1 MIDPLSLS
9 SRVQVA
15 ALAPVVSMRCLVVPF
30 KQGVGIQSR
39 LRHLRQRRACA
50 SPLQRK
56 IREHFMDKRLTYYIL
71 AGMALGVAVGYAV
84 HVGIPQDNVWF
95 GYLTKTF
102 KLLSDI
108 FLNLIKLLVA
118 PLILSTIVVGIT
130 HMGDSATLGRIGFR
144 AISWFIF
151 ASFISIG
158 LGLMMVNIFQPG
170 IGAPIDNVAS
180 AAASIGE
187 VKKLDFWEFI
197 LSIFPKNALEALA
210 TNNILQILVFALF
223 AGVALSALGEKGAP
237 LVRGADAL
245 AEMMLQITH
254 YVMRYA
260 PIAVFGALAAVVAKS
275 GLAILGTYLELVTE
289 FYLSLALLWAIL
301 LSMGAIFL
309 GRRIWTLIRYI
320 REPMLIAFSTASSE
334 AALPK
339 LFEQLDRF
347 GVPRR
352 ISGFM
357 LPMGYSFNLDGSM
370 MYMSF
375 ATLFIAQAYGIDLP
389 IGTQILILLTLMI
402 SSKGVAAVPR
412 ASLVVITGT
421 LAMFDLPVE
430 GVALILAIDQF
441 LDMGRTATNVVGNA
455 VATSVITKWEGKLE
469 EPDPEFM
476 EHPHA
481 PAHTVHDGARGL
493 DLASDMVKDER
504 S

>member
-1 MIDPLSLS
+1 
-9 SRVQVA
+9 
-15 ALAPVVSMRCLVVPF
+15 
-30 KQGVGIQSR
+30 
-39 LRHLRQRRACA
+39 
-50 SPLQRK
+50 
-56 IREHFMDKRLTYYIL
+56 MDKRLTLWIL
-71 AGMALGVAVGYAV
+71 VGMILGVAVGYTV
-84 HVGIPQDNVWF
+84 HVSFAQDSTQF
-95 GYLTKTF
+95 EYLTKTF

-118 PLILSTIVVGIT
+118 PLILSTIVVGIA
-130 HMGDSATLGRIGFR
+130 HMGDSSALGRIGFR
-144 AISWFIF
+144 AISWFVV

-158 LGLMMVNIFQPG
+158 LGLLMVNLLQPG
-170 IGAPIDNVAS
+170 IGAPVDTITN
-180 AAASIGE
+180 AAATIGE
-187 VKKLDFWEFI
+187 VKKLDFWDFI
-197 LSIFPKNALEALA
+197 LSIFPKNAFEAMA

-223 AGVALSALGEKGAP
+223 AGIALSALGEKGAP
-237 LVRGADAL
+237 LVRGAEAL

-260 PIAVFGALAAVVAKS
+260 PVAVFGALAAVVSNS
-275 GLAILGTYLELVTE
+275 GLAILLTYLELVGE
-289 FYLSLALLWAIL
+289 FYLSLALLWTIL
-301 LSMGAIFL
+301 LSLGAIFL

-357 LPMGYSFNLDGSM
+357 LPLGYSFNLDGSM

-375 ATLFIAQAYGIDLP
+375 ATIFIAQAYGIDLP

-455 VATSVITKWEGKLE
+455 VATSVITKWEGMLEVE
-469 EPDPEFM
+469 EPEFV
-476 EHPHA
+476 EPLHA
-481 PAHTVHDGARGL
+481 PAHTAAHGKAGL
-493 DLASDMVKDER
+493 DLASDMVTDER
-504 S
+504 KTKL

>member
-1 MIDPLSLS
+1 
-9 SRVQVA
+9 
-15 ALAPVVSMRCLVVPF
+15 
-30 KQGVGIQSR
+30 
-39 LRHLRQRRACA
+39 
-50 SPLQRK
+50 
-56 IREHFMDKRLTYYIL
+56 MDKRLTLWIL
-71 AGMALGVAVGYAV
+71 VGMILGIIVGYAV
-84 HVGIPQDNVWF
+84 HIGVAPDSAAFEN
-95 GYLTKTF
+95 LSKTF

-118 PLILSTIVVGIT
+118 PLILSTIVVGIA
-130 HMGDSATLGRIGFR
+130 HMGDSTALGRIGFR
-144 AISWFIF
+144 AITWFIL

-158 LGLMMVNIFQPG
+158 LGLLMVNIFQPG
-170 IGAPIDNVAS
+170 VGVPLGAAAE
-180 AAASIGE
+180 AAASVGE
-187 VKKLDFWEFI
+187 VKKLDFFEFI
-197 LSIFPKNALEALA
+197 LSIFPKNAFEAMA

-237 LVRGADAL
+237 LVRAADAL

-260 PIAVFGALAAVVAKS
+260 PIAVFGALAKVVATS
-275 GLAILGTYLELVTE
+275 GLAILLSYATLLLE
-289 FYLSLALLWAIL
+289 FYISLLILWAML
-301 LSMGAIFL
+301 LTIGWIFL
-309 GRRIWTLIRYI
+309 RNRIWTLIRYI
-320 REPMLIAFSTASSE
+320 REPLLIAFSTASSE

-357 LPMGYSFNLDGSM
+357 LPLGYSFNLDGSM

-375 ATLFIAQAYGIDLP
+375 ATIFIAQAYGIDLP
-389 IGTQILILLTLMI
+389 IMTQILILLTLMI

-421 LAMFDLPVE
+421 LAMFGLPVE

-455 VATSVITKWEGKLE
+455 VATSVITKWEGMLEVE
-469 EPDPEFM
+469 EPEFV
-476 EHPHA
+476 EPLHA
-481 PAHTVHDGARGL
+481 PAHTAAAGKRGL
-493 DLASDMVKDER
+493 DLAEDMVTDTR
-504 S
+504 SEKS

>member
-1 MIDPLSLS
+1 
-9 SRVQVA
+9 
-15 ALAPVVSMRCLVVPF
+15 
-30 KQGVGIQSR
+30 
-39 LRHLRQRRACA
+39 
-50 SPLQRK
+50 
-56 IREHFMDKRLTYYIL
+56 MDKRLTLWIL
-71 AGMALGVAVGYAV
+71 AGMILGVAVGYTV
-84 HVGIPQDNVWF
+84 HVSFAPDTMQF
-95 GYLTKTF
+95 EYLTKTF

-118 PLILSTIVVGIT
+118 PLILSTIVVGIA
-130 HMGDSATLGRIGFR
+130 HMGDSSALGRIGFR
-144 AISWFIF
+144 AITWFII

-158 LGLMMVNIFQPG
+158 LGLLMVNLFQPG
-170 IGAPIDNVAS
+170 AGAPVDGIAN
-180 AAASIGE
+180 AAATIGE

-197 LSIFPKNALEALA
+197 LSIFPKNAFEAMA

-223 AGVALSALGEKGAP
+223 AGIALSALGEKGAP
-237 LVRGADAL
+237 LVRGAESL

-260 PIAVFGALAAVVAKS
+260 PVAVFGALAAVVAKS
-275 GLAILGTYLELVTE
+275 GLAILATYLELVTE
-289 FYLSLALLWAIL
+289 FYLSLALLWIIL
-301 LSMGAIFL
+301 LSIGAIFL

-357 LPMGYSFNLDGSM
+357 LPLGYSFNLDGSM

-375 ATLFIAQAYGIDLP
+375 ATIFIAQAYGIDLP

-455 VATSVITKWEGKLE
+455 VATSVITKWEGMLEVE
-469 EPDPEFM
+469 EPAYIES
-476 EHPHA
+476 PHA
-481 PAHTVHDGARGL
+481 PAHTVADGKAGL
-493 DLASDMVKDER
+493 DLASDMVTDER
-504 S
+504 STKI

>member
-1 MIDPLSLS
+1 
-9 SRVQVA
+9 
-15 ALAPVVSMRCLVVPF
+15 
-30 KQGVGIQSR
+30 
-39 LRHLRQRRACA
+39 
-50 SPLQRK
+50 
-56 IREHFMDKRLTYYIL
+56 MDKKLTWYIL
-71 AGMALGVAVGYAV
+71 AGMILGVIIGYAV
-84 HVGIPQDNVWF
+84 HVGVPQDNVWF
-95 GYLTKTF
+95 EYLTKTF

-118 PLILSTIVVGIT
+118 PLILSTIVVGIA
-130 HMGDSATLGRIGFR
+130 HMGDSSALGRIGFR
-144 AISWFIF
+144 AISWFII

-158 LGLMMVNIFQPG
+158 LGLLMVNLFQPG
-170 IGAPIDNVAS
+170 VGAPVDTVAS
-180 AAASIGE
+180 AAANIGE

-197 LSIFPKNALEALA
+197 LSIFPKNAFEAMA
-210 TNNILQILVFALF
+210 TNNILQILVFSLF

-237 LVRGADAL
+237 LVRGAEAL

-260 PIAVFGALAAVVAKS
+260 PVAVFGALAGVVAKS

-289 FYLSLALLWAIL
+289 FYLSLTLLWAIL
-301 LSMGAIFL
+301 LGLGALFL

-357 LPMGYSFNLDGSM
+357 LPLGYSFNLDGSM

-375 ATLFIAQAYGIDLP
+375 ATIFIAQAYGIDLS

-455 VATSVITKWEGKLE
+455 VATSVITKWEGMLEVE
-469 EPDPEFM
+469 EPEFV
-476 EHPHA
+476 EPPHA
-481 PAHTVHDGARGL
+481 PSHTAAHGKAGL
-493 DLASDMVKDER
+493 DLAEDMITDER
-504 S
+504 STKI

>member
-1 MIDPLSLS
+1 M
-9 SRVQVA
+9 V
-15 ALAPVVSMRCLVVPF
+15 
-30 KQGVGIQSR
+30 
-39 LRHLRQRRACA
+39 
-50 SPLQRK
+50 
-56 IREHFMDKRLTYYIL
+56 
-71 AGMALGVAVGYAV
+71 LGVIVGYAV
-84 HVGIPQDNVWF
+84 HVGVAQDNVWF
-95 GYLTKTF
+95 EYLTKTF

-118 PLILSTIVVGIT
+118 PLILSTIVVGIA
-130 HMGDSATLGRIGFR
+130 HMGDSSALGRIGFR
-144 AISWFIF
+144 AISWFII

-158 LGLMMVNIFQPG
+158 LGLLMVNLFQPG
-170 IGAPIDNVAS
+170 VGAPVDTVAS

-197 LSIFPKNALEALA
+197 LSIFPKNAFEAMA
-210 TNNILQILVFALF
+210 TNNILQILVFSLF

-237 LVRGADAL
+237 LVRGAEAL

-260 PIAVFGALAAVVAKS
+260 PIAVFGALAGVVAKS

-289 FYLSLALLWAIL
+289 FYLSLTLLWAIL
-301 LSMGAIFL
+301 LSLGALFL

-357 LPMGYSFNLDGSM
+357 LPLGYSFNLDGSM

-375 ATLFIAQAYGIDLP
+375 ATIFIAQAYGIDLS

-455 VATSVITKWEGKLE
+455 VATSVITKWEGMLEVE
-469 EPDPEFM
+469 EPEAGGR
-476 EHPHA
+476 PHA
-481 PAHTVHDGARGL
+481 PTHTAAHGRAGL
-493 DLASDMVKDER
+493 ELAPDMVEEPLKP
-504 S
+504 

>member
-1 MIDPLSLS
+1 MMI
-9 SRVQVA
+9 
-15 ALAPVVSMRCLVVPF
+15 
-30 KQGVGIQSR
+30 
-39 LRHLRQRRACA
+39 
-50 SPLQRK
+50 QRK
-56 IREHFMDKRLTYYIL
+56 YAAKMNRLGDHKMDKRLTLWIL
-71 AGMALGVAVGYAV
+71 AGMIFGVIAGYAV
-84 HVGIPQDNVWF
+84 HVGVPQDNVWF
-95 GYLTKTF
+95 EYLTKTF

-118 PLILSTIVVGIT
+118 PLILSTIVVGIA
-130 HMGDSATLGRIGFR
+130 HMGDSSALGRIGFR
-144 AISWFIF
+144 AIAWFIT

-158 LGLMMVNIFQPG
+158 LGLLMVNLFQPG
-170 IGAPIDNVAS
+170 IDAPVSSVA
-180 AAASIGE
+180 AAASNIGE
-187 VKKLDFWEFI
+187 IKKLDFWEFI
-197 LSIFPKNALEALA
+197 LSIFPKNAIEAMA

-260 PIAVFGALAAVVAKS
+260 PIAVFGALAAVVSKS
-275 GLAILGTYLELVTE
+275 GLAILGTYLELVLE
-289 FYLSLALLWAIL
+289 FYLSLAMLWTIL

-309 GRRIWTLIRYI
+309 GRRIWVLIRYI

-357 LPMGYSFNLDGSM
+357 LPLGYSFNLDGSM

-375 ATLFIAQAYGIDLP
+375 ATIFIAQAYGIELP
-389 IGTQILILLTLMI
+389 VKTQILILLTLMI

-441 LDMGRTATNVVGNA
+441 LDMGRTATNVIGNA
-455 VATSVITKWEGKLE
+455 VATSVITKWEGMLE
-469 EPDPEFM
+469 EPEPEYAKY
-476 EHPHA
+476 PHA
-481 PAHTVHDGARGL
+481 PAHTAHAGARGL
-493 DLASDMVKDER
+493 DLANDMVDDQRSGNER
-504 S
+504 RQQERAPLPSEDN